1 MLVGVIQRGITA
13 QGFFLLIDEGLELL
27 SDQKFEPNDLTVL
40 AKVHAF
46 AAKHQWQA
54 IVAGRTI
61 TFTPVHTAANSRPVL
76 N

>member
-1 MLVGVIQRGITA
+1 VLVDVIQRGITA
-13 QGFFLLIDEGLELL
+13 QGFFLLMDERLQLFG
-27 SDQKFEPNDLTVL
+27 DRKFEPNDLTVL

-54 IVAGRTI
+54 IVAGRTV
-61 TFTPVHTAANSRPVL
+61 TFTPAYSAANPCAVL